1 MKPLPMKMVMFLWSV
16 KMEVTKAT
24 KPTAS
29 GFKNYLLASLED
41 HPKTSWEKGTCYIY
55 HGALWYLP

>member
-1 MKPLPMKMVMFLWSV
+1 
-16 KMEVTKAT
+16 MEVTKAT